1 MRFLTRS
8 YAILIFAFVISSF
21 QRPAFA
27 CSPGTCNIRPEYAS
41 FRIASD
47 LDGDQKVDIAD
58 GRFSGTS
65 FSVTVSLTAYPQ
77 HTRLSVPVLDPA
89 GHELIAYDLDR
100 DQRTDL
106 ILIGPSSIEP
116 VAVWLNRGNG
126 TFERSSRHFAVLF
139 GAEDGAR
146 FCRRTTQ
153 NETQSAIPT
162 GGSLHDLGSF
172 ADIAV
177 DLVSR
182 SLGHLDRPDFPLTM
196 RESRSTSPRS
206 PPACSLRAI

>member
-77 HTRLSVPVLDPA
+77 HTRLSVP
-89 GHELIAYDLDR
+89 
-100 DQRTDL
+100 
-106 ILIGPSSIEP
+106 
-116 VAVWLNRGNG
+116 VWLNRGNG